1 MDRKLLKEKERELK
15 ENVKGKPYFKTLGP
29 KFRFLMEVLKL
40 VFADIK
46 SHRPFRSK
54 KEQAYS
60 KELTEVL

>member
-1 MDRKLLKEKERELK
+1 MKLLDRKLLKEKQRELK
-15 ENVKGKPYFKTLGP
+15 EEVKGEPYFKTLKP
-29 KFRFLMEVLKL
+29 KFRFFIEVIKL

-60 KELTEVL
+60 KELI